1 MNKISNQN
9 TKNFRIF
16 KLEND
21 DMNGYELKIW
31 RRGFGW
37 CQEIAAEQLNMTT
50 RTYQNYEKSESV
62 PHIVI
67 LATQALSLKMRY
79 NEMQNKP
86 KKEILRILKITL
98 EK

>member
-37 CQEIAAEQLNMTT
+37 CQEIAAEQLNVTT

-62 PHIVI
+62 PHK
-67 LATQALSLKMRY
+67 ALSLKMRY